1 MNKIL
6 KTVAKWVGASVLL
19 FCSFSYS
26 NAQTDTNNILG
37 NNWSG
42 TINYTG
48 TGAGFSGGDTPGY
61 NSATN
66 TIYFGYTQ
74 STIAQT
80 IAINNA
86 LQGSGVQVGGV
97 KYGFSYLNQG
107 DFSGTLSTIVNVTS
121 NTGATL
127 QSYSHNHGAT
137 TNWTSFNQTQSFG
150 NQYELV
156 NLGNVSMSITG
167 KDSRFWAGYYGP
179 QVKDPYLKLTYTSA
193 TITNPTFGD
202 DSYVH
207 VPLQFGFPFYGRTFT
222 NSWMHSNG
230 VVSFLDPAVP
240 IPGVGYNPG
249 QWAYCC
255 GDRPTVTTPQFSFM
269 IAPLWTDLY
278 PVQDSTFRTEGTTSY
293 QKYFWNNISEISN
306 GNNLNT
312 FSLEIRPSGFIGIN
326 YEKINIQNQNTWVGL
341 VGDPVLGQINERYY
355 GIPGLN
361 AHGTGIPNWS
371 VADTPADV
379 CAINPLTSP
388 TCPGYFTAQCTI
400 SPLYNANCPGYQAA
414 YFSQQCSLNSLYD
427 VNCPG
432 YAAAYL
438 SYQCSLDSLYATQC
452 PGYEQAYLN
461 QQCSISPLYSTQCT
475 GYAEASAQCSIN
487 PLYASYCPNYQT
499 ATTQC
504 SANSLYA
511 SYCPNYQTALNTCST
526 NPLSNT
532 LCSGYTT
539 ANNAC
544 SANQLTYTYCPSY
557 TITLAS
563 CSTNPQTNTM
573 CPGYSVNSTGGGSS
587 GGPGDRPNRDEAVA
601 AISSDG
607 TVKTEVSRTGD
618 SNVDRAIASPTTA
631 TTSAA
636 APAAPV
642 QLTQPSGGG
651 GGNQQPGQPLVAV
664 AVERKQDKQ
673 DNAKSG
679 SSQGPQT
686 QGPSAQSGSKEQP
699 KTARQEMQEKREAA
713 AKAKAVEEGKNLA
726 ENMGKSASLEQQ
738 IAVQN
743 VVVQAMSFV
752 PGFDAY
758 SRAVLVDKPFY
769 KPEQIYKGQVNVDNR
784 NLGRNLFGPSDKL
797 HDDLI
802 NSQYNR

>member
-1 MNKIL
+1 MSKIL
-6 KTVAKWVGASVLL
+6 KTVARWVGASALL

-37 NNWSG
+37 NTWSG
-42 TINYTG
+42 AINYTG
-48 TGAGFSGGDTPGY
+48 TGAGFSGGATPGY
-61 NSATN
+61 NSTNN
-66 TIYFGYTQ
+66 TIYFGYSQATV
-74 STIAQT
+74 AQT

-86 LQGSGVQVGGV
+86 LQGSGIQVGGV

-107 DFSGTLSTIVNVTS
+107 DASGTLSTVVNITN
-121 NTGATL
+121 NTGTTL
-127 QSYSHNHGAT
+127 HSYSHNHGTT
-137 TNWTSFNQTQSFG
+137 TNWTSFDQTQSFG
-150 NQYELV
+150 NLYELA
-156 NLGNVSMSITG
+156 NLGNVSMSISG

-179 QVKDPYLKLTYTSA
+179 QVKDPYLKLTYTAA
-193 TITNPTFGD
+193 TITNPTFSD
-202 DSYVH
+202 DTYVH

-278 PVQDSTFRTEGTTSY
+278 PVSSSTFRTEGTTTY

-312 FSLEIRPSGFIGIN
+312 FNLEIRPSGFIGIN
-326 YEKINIQNQNTWVGL
+326 YDKINIQNQNTWVGL
-341 VGDPVLGQINERYY
+341 VGDPTLGQINERFY

-361 AHGTGIPNWS
+361 AHGVGIPNWS

-379 CAINPLTSP
+379 CSTNPLSSP

-400 SPLYNANCPGYQAA
+400 SSLYDANCPGYAAA
-414 YFSQQCSLNSLYD
+414 YFSQQCSLNSLYN

-438 SYQCSLDSLYATQC
+438 NYQCSLDSLYATQC

-461 QQCSISPLYSTQCT
+461 QQCSISPLYSTQCS
-475 GYAEASAQCSIN
+475 GYSNASAQCSAN
-487 PLYASYCPNYQT
+487 PLYASYCPSYQT

-526 NPLSNT
+526 NPLSNP

-539 ANNAC
+539 ASNAC
-544 SANQLTYTYCPSY
+544 SSNQLTYTYCPSY
-557 TITLAS
+557 TTTLAS
-563 CSTNPQTNTM
+563 CSVNPQSNTM
-573 CPGYSVNSTGGGSS
+573 CPGYSATVSSGGSS
-587 GGPGDRPNRDEAVA
+587 TIPGERPGRGEAVA

-607 TVKTEVSRTGD
+607 TVKTEVSKTGD
-618 SNVDRAIASPTTA
+618 SNVDKAIAAPQPA

-651 GGNQQPGQPLVAV
+651 NQQPAQQAVAV
-664 AVERKQDKQ
+664 AAERKQEKQ

-726 ENMGKSASLEQQ
+726 ENMGRSASLEQQ

-743 VVVQAMSFV
+743 VVLQAMSFV

-758 SRAVLVDKPFY
+758 NKAVLIDKPFY
-769 KPEQIYKGQVNVDNR
+769 KPEQIYKGQVNVDNQ
-784 NLGRNLFGPSDKL
+784 NLGRRMFGPSDRL
-797 HDDLI
+797 HDELI